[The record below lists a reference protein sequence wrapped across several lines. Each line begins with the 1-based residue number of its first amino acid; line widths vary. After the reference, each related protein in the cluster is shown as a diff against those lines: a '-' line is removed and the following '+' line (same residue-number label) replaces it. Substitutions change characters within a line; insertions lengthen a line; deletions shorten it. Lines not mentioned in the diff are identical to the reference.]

1 MDELNS
7 TVGTLI
13 FAGSET
19 TATLLCGCI
28 YYLSTHSEVSRR
40 LANEI
45 RSSFR
50 SESEIDMVSVN
61 SLTYMIAVL
70 TETLRIYPPAPA
82 SFNRVVPKEG
92 CTIVGSYLPGNTVVA
107 INQWSAN
114 HSPSNFTRPDEFLP
128 QRWLGDP
135 EFEND
140 KKKAMQPFG
149 VGPRS
154 CIGKSLAYAEMRV
167 ILAKFLWNFNVQLA
181 DGMQGWIEKQ
191 KIYLVY
197 VKPELFVKLTP
208 VKS

>member
-1 MDELNS
+1 
-7 TVGTLI
+7 
-13 FAGSET
+13 
-19 TATLLCGCI
+19 
-28 YYLSTHSEVSRR
+28 
-40 LANEI
+40 
-45 RSSFR
+45 
-50 SESEIDMVSVN
+50 MVSVN